1 MIELKNIYKAYKKV
15 PVLKGVSL
23 KMEKG
28 GVYAVLGP
36 NGSGKTTLMKCILGM
51 VLPDRGEVFVGGE
64 SVIKKHSYRENIGYL
79 PQIARFPD
87 NLKVEELFK
96 MISDLRGQK
105 GNSEDLI
112 QRFGLEKYLSYKL
125 SSLSG
130 GTRQKV
136 NLVICFMFDAQYIL
150 LDEPTSGLDPVAMIA
165 LRKLIE
171 EKKQEGKIIILT
183 THIMDVVEKMA
194 DEIIFLM
201 EGKIYFQGDQE
212 KLDELTGSEG
222 VEASIAQLLLKE
234 EKGKNDSSQ
243 KNGFRFKLNKVAL

>member
-51 VLPDRGEVFVGGE
+51 VLPDEGDVFVGGE
-64 SVIKKHSYRENIGYL
+64 AVIRKHLYRENIGYL

-105 GNSEDLI
+105 GKSEDLI
-112 QRFGLEKYLSYKL
+112 KRFGLEKYLSYKL

-130 GTRQKV
+130 G
-136 NLVICFMFDAQYIL
+136 
-150 LDEPTSGLDPVAMIA
+150 P
-165 LRKLIE
+165 
-171 EKKQEGKIIILT
+171 GK
-183 THIMDVVEKMA
+183 
-194 DEIIFLM
+194 
-201 EGKIYFQGDQE
+201 
-212 KLDELTGSEG
+212 
-222 VEASIAQLLLKE
+222 
-234 EKGKNDSSQ
+234 
-243 KNGFRFKLNKVAL
+243 R